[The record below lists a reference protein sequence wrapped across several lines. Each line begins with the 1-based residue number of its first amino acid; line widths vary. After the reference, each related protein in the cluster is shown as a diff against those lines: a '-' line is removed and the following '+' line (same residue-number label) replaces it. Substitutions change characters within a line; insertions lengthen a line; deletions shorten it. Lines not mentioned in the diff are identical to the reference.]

1 MVAIIGFIIIGI
13 LAISGIWPL
22 AKNVSG
28 VANLYNNAGFMPHGM
43 GGILAAILITA
54 FSFFGV
60 EIVSIAA
67 AESSNPKQKIRRATN
82 LVLYRIILF
91 SWSQCLLRF
100 HLSIGVHRTY
110 KSTGHSNTF

>member
-1 MVAIIGFIIIGI
+1 MLHSWFPSVSVSIYAFCLLWFLSLNKLVPKVLVSFEFWFSLVKVVAIIGFIIIGI

-28 VANLYNNAGFMPHGM
+28 VANFIQQRWFYAARDGRH
-43 GGILAAILITA
+43 LAAILITA

-67 AESSNPKQKIRRATN
+67 K
-82 LVLYRIILF
+82 
-91 SWSQCLLRF
+91 
-100 HLSIGVHRTY
+100 
-110 KSTGHSNTF
+110 